1 MFMNKSIVSLAV
13 LAIVYFSSCQPKS
26 GQTSN
31 NEDQVID
38 SITAHI
44 EDEKVITGVVKD
56 VSMNNFMLITEK
68 EDTIFISTMDQEPN
82 EVSGFELGD
91 TVKVNFIEEEEEPGL
106 NTIITAKKVVIVGKE
121 NKTGN

>member
-1 MFMNKSIVSLAV
+1 MNKSIVSLAV
-13 LAIVYFSSCQPKS
+13 LAIVYFSSCQLKS

-44 EDEKVITGVVKD
+44 EDEKVITAVVKD
-56 VSMNNFMLITEK
+56 VSMNNYMLITEK
-68 EDTIFISTMDQEPN
+68 EDTIYITTMDQEPN

>member
-1 MFMNKSIVSLAV
+1 MNKSIVSLAV
-13 LAIVYFSSCQPKS
+13 LAIVYFTSCQPKS

>member
-1 MFMNKSIVSLAV
+1 
-13 LAIVYFSSCQPKS
+13 
-26 GQTSN
+26 
-31 NEDQVID
+31 
-38 SITAHI
+38 
-44 EDEKVITGVVKD
+44 
-56 VSMNNFMLITEK
+56 
-68 EDTIFISTMDQEPN
+68 MDQEPN

>member
-1 MFMNKSIVSLAV
+1 MNKSIVSLAV

-44 EDEKVITGVVKD
+44 EDEKVITGVVKH

>member
-13 LAIVYFSSCQPKS
+13 LAIVYFSSCQLKS

>member
-38 SITAHI
+38 SIIAHI

>member
-1 MFMNKSIVSLAV
+1 MNKSIVSLAV

-56 VSMNNFMLITEK
+56 VSMNNFMLITET

-82 EVSGFELGD
+82 EVSGFEVGD

>member
-1 MFMNKSIVSLAV
+1 MNKSIVSLAV

>member
-13 LAIVYFSSCQPKS
+13 LAIVYFSSCQLKS

-121 NKTGN
+121 NKTCN

>member
-1 MFMNKSIVSLAV
+1 
-13 LAIVYFSSCQPKS
+13 
-26 GQTSN
+26 
-31 NEDQVID
+31 
-38 SITAHI
+38 
-44 EDEKVITGVVKD
+44 
-56 VSMNNFMLITEK
+56 MLITEK

>member
-1 MFMNKSIVSLAV
+1 MNKSIVSLAV
-13 LAIVYFSSCQPKS
+13 LAIVYFSSCQLKS